1 MNWCVLHGSLPD
13 LNELLV
19 VVFYVVSS
27 RGFIDGDKVKIVF
40 LGYFLNVVHTNLNN
54 ERRFS
59 VR

>member
-1 MNWCVLHGSLPD
+1 MNWRVLHGSLPD
-13 LNELLV
+13 LNEILV
-19 VVFYVVSS
+19 VVFNVVSG

-40 LGYFLNVVHTNLNN
+40 LGYFLNIVQTNLDN